1 MRFYR
6 ALLRLYPS
14 SFRTEYGQALCAAFE
29 ERMRGRSGLA
39 MFFAALAD
47 VVPNAIAVH
56 LDILGQD
63 VRFTARALRRAPGF
77 AFTAILVVALGVG
90 ANTAAFSLADFV
102 LLRPLPFAEPDRLV
116 KLWLTT
122 PGYTSEFSPANFR
135 DWSSMAKSFTGMAA
149 YFNNAANLTGGRE
162 PRRIATA
169 RVTPELMPLMGVP
182 AVMGRVIASQPGDPE
197 AGTPDSVAVI
207 SHGLWR
213 SHFGGDRNVV
223 GRTLRLDGTPYTV
236 IGVMPPTYRFPSRE
250 VDVWTPLRFTGDDFQ
265 DRNDNYLDVVARL
278 RPGVTLRQAGAEL
291 DRIAALL
298 QRQYPDENRDVGATA
313 QLLKAQV
320 AQSSRLLVL
329 SLCGAALCILL
340 LACANLASLLLARG
354 LNRTRELA
362 VRTALGAGRE
372 RLVRQLITE
381 SLGLSLIG
389 GAIGVGM
396 AMAGA
401 PLLARLV
408 PSSLPIDSVPSIDL
422 RVLAFATVLIVLTGL
437 ASGVAPALRGGKTG
451 PLEALRADARAGGG
465 QRRRMRSILVMIE
478 VTASIVLLVSSGLL
492 MRAIWRIHSV
502 EPGFRAEG
510 VMTLRTALPFPK
522 YETTASRERF
532 YTRVLQETRALPGV
546 RSAGYIS
553 GLPMVMRGG
562 IWPVAVKGANTQRD
576 TSNSASLRFATPG
589 LLPSL
594 GIRLHRGRDISDGDT
609 RQRPFVAVV
618 SESFARRQ
626 WPGHDPIGK
635 TFGFALSDRTV
646 VGVVDDVRVRGL
658 ERTSEPQVYV
668 PSGQVDDSSLTGYVP
683 KDLVI
688 RSSMPPERLIPALR
702 RIIASADPEQPLSD
716 IKPLAEILADDTAPR
731 RVQLR
736 VLMILS
742 TLALLIAGVG
752 IHGLLSF
759 AVAQRTQELGVRK
772 ALGAQSGTIV
782 GMVMKEGLGLALV
795 GALAGVA
802 IAIFIG
808 RAMSALLFGLSPAD
822 PQTILAAVGL
832 GLLTALAGCLRP
844 ALRAARIDPMTAL
857 RET

>member
-14 SFRTEYGQALCAAFE
+14 SFRNEYGQALCAAFE

-47 VVPNAIAVH
+47 VVPNAVAVH

-135 DWSSMAKSFTGMAA
+135 DWASMARSFTGMGA
-149 YFNNAANLTGGRE
+149 YFNNAANLTGGQE
-162 PRRIATA
+162 PRRIETA

-182 AVMGRVIASQPGDPE
+182 AVLGRVIAPQAGD
-197 AGTPDSVAVI
+197 PDSVAVI

-278 RPGVTLRQAGAEL
+278 RPGITLRQAGAEI

-298 QRQYPDENRDVGATA
+298 QHQYPDENRDVGATA
-313 QLLKAQV
+313 VLLKSQV

-389 GAIGVGM
+389 GAIGVGI
-396 AMAGA
+396 AAAGA

-422 RVLAFATVLIVLTGL
+422 RVLVFATVLIVLTGL
-437 ASGVAPALRGGKTG
+437 AAGVAPALRGGKTG
-451 PLEALRADARAGGG
+451 PLEALRNDARAGGG
-465 QRRRMRSILVMIE
+465 RRQRMRSILVMIE
-478 VTASIVLLVSSGLL
+478 VTASIILLVSSGLL

-510 VMTLRTALPFPK
+510 VMTMRTALPFPK
-522 YETTASRERF
+522 YKTTASRERF
-532 YTRVLQETRALPGV
+532 YTRVLQETRVLPGV

-576 TSNSASLRFATPG
+576 ASNSASLRFATPG

-609 RQRPFVAVV
+609 HERPFVAVV

-626 WPGHDPIGK
+626 WPGQDPIGK

-658 ERTSEPQVYV
+658 ERASEPQVYV
-668 PSGQVDDSSLTGYVP
+668 PSGQVDDDSLSGYVP

-688 RSSMPPERLIPALR
+688 RSSMPPERLLPAVR
-702 RIIASADPEQPLSD
+702 RIVASADPEQPISD
-716 IKPLAEILADDTAPR
+716 IKPLSEILADDTAPR

-759 AVAQRTQELGVRK
+759 AVSQRTQELGVRK

-782 GMVMKEGLGLALV
+782 GMILREGLGLALV

-857 RET
+857 RDA

>member
-1 MRFYR
+1 MMRFYR

-14 SFRTEYGQALCAAFE
+14 SFRSEYGQALCAAFE
-29 ERMRGRSGLA
+29 ERMGGRSGLA
-39 MFFAALAD
+39 MFFAALVD
-47 VVPNAIAVH
+47 VVPNAMAVH

-116 KLWLTT
+116 RIWLTT
-122 PGYTSEFSPANFR
+122 PGYTSEFSPANLR
-135 DWSSMAKSFTGMAA
+135 DFGSMSKSFKGMGA
-149 YFNNAANLTGGRE
+149 YSNNAANLTGGRE
-162 PRRIATA
+162 PLRIATA
-169 RVTPELMPLMGVP
+169 SVTPELMPLMGVP
-182 AVMGRVIASQPGDPE
+182 AVMGRVIAPE
-197 AGTPDSVAVI
+197 KGAPDSVAVI
-207 SHGLWR
+207 SDGLWR
-213 SHFGGDRNVV
+213 SHFAGDRNVV

-250 VDVWTPLRFTGDDFQ
+250 VDVWTPLHFTGDDFQ
-265 DRNDNYLDVVARL
+265 DRNNNYLDVVARL
-278 RPGVTLRQAGAEL
+278 KPGVTLQQAGAEL
-291 DRIAALL
+291 DRIAAIL

-313 QLLKAQV
+313 LLLKAQV

-389 GAIGVGM
+389 GAVGVGI
-396 AMAGA
+396 AAAGA

-408 PSSLPIDSVPSIDL
+408 PTSLPIGTVPTVDL
-422 RVLAFATVLIVLTGL
+422 RVLIFATVLIVLTGL

-451 PLEALRADARAGGG
+451 PLEALRNDARAGGG
-465 QRRRMRSILVMIE
+465 RRQRMRSILVMIE

-510 VMTLRTALPFPK
+510 VMTMRTALPFPK
-522 YETTASRERF
+522 YETTAARERF
-532 YTRVLQETRALPGV
+532 YARVLQETRALPGV

-562 IWPVAVKGANTQRD
+562 IWPVAVKGAQGPRNQ
-576 TSNSASLRFATPG
+576 SNSASLRFATPG

-594 GIRLHRGRDISDGDT
+594 GIRLHRGRDINDGDT
-609 RQRPFVAVV
+609 RERPFVAVV
-618 SESFARRQ
+618 SESFARRE
-626 WPGHDPIGK
+626 WPGQDPIGK

-646 VGVVDDVRVRGL
+646 VGVVDDIRVRGL

-688 RSSMPPERLIPALR
+688 RS
-702 RIIASADPEQPLSD
+702 
-716 IKPLAEILADDTAPR
+716 
-731 RVQLR
+731 
-736 VLMILS
+736 
-742 TLALLIAGVG
+742 
-752 IHGLLSF
+752 
-759 AVAQRTQELGVRK
+759 
-772 ALGAQSGTIV
+772 
-782 GMVMKEGLGLALV
+782 
-795 GALAGVA
+795 
-802 IAIFIG
+802 
-808 RAMSALLFGLSPAD
+808 
-822 PQTILAAVGL
+822 
-832 GLLTALAGCLRP
+832 
-844 ALRAARIDPMTAL
+844 
-857 RET
+857 

>member
-1 MRFYR
+1 MRFYH
-6 ALLRLYPS
+6 ALLWLYPT
-14 SFRTEYGQALCAAFE
+14 SFRTEYGEDLCTAFA
-29 ERMRGRSGLA
+29 ERMRERSGLTR
-39 MFFAALAD
+39 FFAALVD

-63 VRFTARALRRAPGF
+63 LRFTARALRRAPGF

-116 KLWLTT
+116 RLWLTT

-135 DWSSMAKSFTGMAA
+135 DWGSMAKSFTGMGA
-149 YFNNAANLTGGRE
+149 YFNNAANLTGGHE

-182 AVMGRVIASQPGDPE
+182 AVLGRVIATEARDPG
-197 AGTPDSVAVI
+197 AVAVI

-223 GRTLRLDGTPYTV
+223 GRTLRLDGTPYSV

-278 RPGVTLRQAGAEL
+278 RPGITLQQARAEI

-298 QRQYPDENRDVGATA
+298 QRQYPEENRDVGGTA

-389 GAIGVGM
+389 GAIGVGI
-396 AMAGA
+396 AAAGA

-408 PSSLPIDSVPSIDL
+408 PSSLPIGSVPSIDV

-437 ASGVAPALRGGKTG
+437 AAGVAPALRGGKTG
-451 PLEALRADARAGGG
+451 PLEALRNDARAGGG
-465 QRRRMRSILVMIE
+465 RRQRMRSILVMIE

-522 YETTASRERF
+522 YQTTASRERF

-546 RSAGYIS
+546 QSAGYIS

-562 IWPVAVKGANTQRD
+562 IWPVAVKGANTQREA
-576 TSNSASLRFATPG
+576 SNSASLRFATPG
-589 LLPSL
+589 LMASL
-594 GIRLHRGRDISDGDT
+594 GIRLHRGRDISDSDT
-609 RQRPFVAVV
+609 HERPFVAVV
-618 SESFARRQ
+618 SESFARRE
-626 WPGHDPIGK
+626 WPGQDPIGK

-658 ERTSEPQVYV
+658 ERTSEPQVYL
-668 PSGQVDDSSLTGYVP
+668 PSGQVDDESLTGYVP

-688 RSSMPPERLIPALR
+688 RSSMPAERLVPAVR
-702 RIIASADPEQPLSD
+702 RIIASADPEQPISD
-716 IKPLAEILADDTAPR
+716 IKPLSEILADDTAPR

-736 VLMILS
+736 LLMILS
-742 TLALLIAGVG
+742 TLALLIAGIG

-772 ALGAQSGTIV
+772 ALGAQSGTLV
-782 GMVMKEGLGLALV
+782 AMVMKEGLALALV

-802 IAIFIG
+802 IAILVG

-857 RET
+857 RDA

>member
-14 SFRTEYGQALCAAFE
+14 SFRSEYGEELCAAFE
-29 ERMRGRSGLA
+29 ERMRERSGPA

-63 VRFTARALRRAPGF
+63 VRFTGRALRRAPGF

-102 LLRPLPFAEPDRLV
+102 LLRPLPFPQSERLV
-116 KLWLTT
+116 KLWSTT
-122 PGYTSEFSPANFR
+122 PGYGQVELSPANFR
-135 DWSSMAKSFTGMAA
+135 DWVAMTKSFSGMGA
-149 YFNNAANLTGGRE
+149 YFNNAANLVGGGE
-162 PRRIATA
+162 PRRIETA
-169 RVTPELMPLMGVP
+169 RVTPELMPLVGVP
-182 AVMGRVIASQPGDPE
+182 AAVGRTIAPERGDSG
-197 AGTPDSVAVI
+197 ATAVI
-207 SHGLWR
+207 SHGLWQ

-223 GRTLRLDGTPYTV
+223 GRTLRLDGTPHTI
-236 IGVMPPTYRFPSRE
+236 IGVMPPTYRFPSRN
-250 VDVWTPLRFTGDDFQ
+250 VDVWTPLVLAGDDFAE
-265 DRNDNYLDVVARL
+265 RNNNYLDVVARL
-278 RPGVTLRQAGAEL
+278 APGVTLEQARAEL
-291 DRIAALL
+291 DRVTALL
-298 QRQYPDENRDVGATA
+298 QKQYPEENRDVGAGVF
-313 QLLKAQV
+313 LLKAQL
-320 AQSSRLLVL
+320 ARSTRLLVL

-389 GAIGVGM
+389 GAIGIGI
-396 AMAGA
+396 AAAGA

-408 PSSLPIDSVPSIDL
+408 PSTLPIGSVPSIDL

-451 PLEALRADARAGGG
+451 PLDALRNDTRAGGG
-465 QRRRMRSILVMIE
+465 RRQRARSILVIIE

-510 VMTLRTALPFPK
+510 VMTMRTALPFPK
-522 YETTASRERF
+522 YAKTALRER
-532 YTRVLQETRALPGV
+532 YYARILDDVRALPGV
-546 RSAGYIS
+546 EKAAFIS

-562 IWPVAVKGANTQRD
+562 IWPVTEKGATAPSDR
-576 TSNSASLRFATPG
+576 SNSASLRFATPG
-589 LLPSL
+589 LFAAL
-594 GIRLHRGRDISDGDT
+594 GIPLHRGRDISATDT
-609 RQRPFVAVV
+609 RDQPFVAVV
-618 SESFARRQ
+618 SESFASRE
-626 WPGHDPIGK
+626 WPGQDPIGRK
-635 TFGFALSDRTV
+635 FGFALSDRTV
-646 VGVVDDVRVRGL
+646 VGVVGDIRVRGL
-658 ERTSEPQVYV
+658 EQTSEPQVYV
-668 PSGQVDDSSLTGYVP
+668 PSGQVEDESLIGYVP

-688 RSSMPPERLIPALR
+688 RSSIPAERWLPAVR
-702 RIIASADPEQPLSD
+702 RIIASADPEQPISEVRPLS
-716 IKPLAEILADDTAPR
+716 EILADDTAPR

-736 VLMILS
+736 LLMILAA
-742 TLALLIAGVG
+742 LALLIAGVG

-772 ALGAQSGTIV
+772 ALGAQSATLV
-782 GMVMKEGLGLALV
+782 GMVLREGLGLALV

-802 IAIFIG
+802 IAIVIG
-808 RAMSALLFGLSPAD
+808 RGMSALLFGLSPAD

-857 RET
+857 RDA

>member
-14 SFRTEYGQALCAAFE
+14 SFRNEYGQALCAAFE

-39 MFFAALAD
+39 MFFAALSD

-116 KLWLTT
+116 RLWLTT

-135 DWSSMAKSFTGMAA
+135 DFASMSRSFNGMGA
-149 YFNNAANLTGGRE
+149 YSNSAANLTGGRE

-182 AVMGRVIASQPGDPE
+182 AVLGRVIAPE
-197 AGTPDSVAVI
+197 KGAPDSVAVI

-213 SHFGGDRNVV
+213 SHFGGERNVV

-250 VDVWTPLRFTGDDFQ
+250 VDVWTPLRFTGDDFE
-265 DRNDNYLDVVARL
+265 DRNNNYLDVVARL
-278 RPGVTLRQAGAEL
+278 KPGVTLQQAGAEL

-298 QRQYPDENRDVGATA
+298 QRQYPDENHEVGATA
-313 QLLKAQV
+313 LLLKAQV

-389 GAIGVGM
+389 GAIGVGI
-396 AMAGA
+396 AAAGA

-408 PSSLPIDSVPSIDL
+408 PSSLPIGSVPSIDL

-437 ASGVAPALRGGKTG
+437 ASGVAPALRGGQTG
-451 PLEALRADARAGGG
+451 PLEALRNDARAGGG
-465 QRRRMRSILVMIE
+465 RRQRMRSILVMIE

-510 VMTLRTALPFPK
+510 VMTMRTALPFPK
-522 YETTASRERF
+522 YQTTASRERF
-532 YTRVLQETRALPGV
+532 YARVLQDTRALPGV

-562 IWPVAVKGANTQRD
+562 IWPVSVKGAEAPRNQ
-576 TSNSASLRFATPG
+576 SNSASLRFATPG

-609 RQRPFVAVV
+609 RERPYVAVV
-618 SESFARRQ
+618 SESFARRE
-626 WPGHDPIGK
+626 WPGQDPIGK

-668 PSGQVDDSSLTGYVP
+668 PSGQVDDESLIGYVP

-688 RSSMPPERLIPALR
+688 RSSMPAERLIPAVR

-716 IKPLAEILADDTAPR
+716 IKPLSEILADDTAPR

-782 GMVMKEGLGLALV
+782 GMVMKEGLALALV
-795 GALAGVA
+795 GAFAGVA

-857 RET
+857 RDA